1 MPDRA
6 HGNHLSAENV
16 LSPTA
21 TAEAQDLEKSAR
33 PITAGGVEGAH
44 TLVHI
49 APDLTYCRLH
59 VQSFSGGSRALVRTK
74 TASRRRTPVPA
85 DISPSDAFGSTKRE
99 ASGEDECGTET
110 AALHS
115 SQSSGWLA
123 ACRR

>member
-1 MPDRA
+1 MPALAR
-6 HGNHLSAENV
+6 GNHLSAENV

-74 TASRRRTPVPA
+74 TALFERTRCHRIEHRP
-85 DISPSDAFGSTKRE
+85 PSD
-99 ASGEDECGTET
+99 
-110 AALHS
+110 S
-115 SQSSGWLA
+115 SWMLEWPDDPLLYSPGIQLVFQPGF
-123 ACRR
+123 